1 MSVRTEKGTRHI
13 TFHCDNCSEFF
24 TIDSKEFAD
33 TLIAMKKAKW
43 TYQKEQDDGWSHYC
57 PSCSEKK

>member
-1 MSVRTEKGTRHI
+1 MSVTTEKGTGFKV
-13 TFHCDNCSEFF
+13 FHCDNCSEHF
-24 TIDSKEFAD
+24 TIDNDEFRE